1 MQSQPKG
8 EGAGGGRN
16 DMETEEEIGGRRKKK
31 EGTEQESNGEGRE
44 STSIAHNS
52 SQDCYFSD
60 ETKHY

>member
-1 MQSQPKG
+1 
-8 EGAGGGRN
+8 
-16 DMETEEEIGGRRKKK
+16 METEEAIGGRRKKK